1 MNQTDVSVP
10 TTELTD
16 AYFAL
21 AKSSLDNM
29 LALTKQAIQENPEFA
44 AKVQMPD
51 SVAST
56 QKASG
61 QFGLSSA
68 LIYSRIFTDPT
79 LNFDD
84 GSKLEFEG
92 SAWGIGL
99 GGGVIW
105 MGGNMLLPSDQLAGD
120 IDFKFMTNPAV
131 TIIEFYKNGS
141 PAGSLAGGGINVQA
155 GIFTGTGT
163 FTVA

>member
-1 MNQTDVSVP
+1 MSEANESIP

-29 LALTKQAIQENPEFA
+29 IALTKQAIQENPDFA
-44 AKVQMPD
+44 AKVQMPV
-51 SVAST
+51 SLAST
-56 QKASG
+56 QKTSG

-68 LIYSRIFTDPT
+68 LIHSWITTDPT
-79 LNFDD
+79 LNFED
-84 GSKLEFEG
+84 GSKLEFNG
-92 SAWGIGL
+92 GAWGIGL

-105 MGGNMLLPSDQLAGD
+105 MGGNMLLPAVELAGD

-155 GIFTGTGT
+155 GYFTGTGT
-163 FTVA
+163 FTPA

>member
-1 MNQTDVSVP
+1 MKQTDKSVP
-10 TTELTD
+10 NTELTD

-29 LALTKQAIQENPEFA
+29 VALTKQAIQENPEFA

-51 SVAST
+51 SLAST

-79 LNFDD
+79 LNFED

-92 SAWGIGL
+92 HAWGIGL

-105 MGGNMLLPSDQLAGD
+105 MGGNMLLPAAQLVGD
-120 IDFKFMTNPAV
+120 VDFAFTTNPTF
-131 TIIEFYKNGS
+131 TILNFFKNGN
-141 PAGSLAGGGINVQA
+141 PAGSLAGGGINVQV
-155 GIFTGTGT
+155 GFFNGTGT
-163 FTVA
+163 FSPA

>member
-1 MNQTDVSVP
+1 MTETMTKAPVS
-10 TTELTD
+10 LT
-16 AYFAL
+16 
-21 AKSSLDNM
+21 
-29 LALTKQAIQENPEFA
+29 
-44 AKVQMPD
+44 
-51 SVAST
+51 ST

-79 LNFDD
+79 LNFED
-84 GSKLEFEG
+84 GSKLDFDG
-92 SAWGIGL
+92 GAWGIGL

-105 MGGNMLLPSDQLAGD
+105 MGGYVIPSGQLVGD
-120 IDFKFMTNPAV
+120 VDFKFTTNPAF

-141 PAGSLAGGGINVQA
+141 PAGSLAGGGINPQA
-155 GIFTGTGT
+155 GFFTGTGT